1 MKILIA
7 DDQTLMRDGL
17 KTILDLED
25 DFEVVA
31 CAKTGLEAYNLAAKF
46 TPDIILM
53 DIRMPELNGVESTR
67 LIMNDLPQTKIIML
81 TTFDDDEYIIDAL
94 KLGAVGYLL
103 KDIEGDKLIKH
114 IREAYTGDLLI
125 PSKIAIKLASRLS
138 TSNTQS
144 HDALHNKPSAAAMTD
159 TAANV
164 NNCNS
169 NKVEVSVDNTLKQ
182 LKLSARELEIASMM
196 IKGMS
201 NQQIASKL
209 YISIGTAKN
218 YISSLYEKIGINDR
232 TNAVLFLREHIV

>member
-1 MKILIA
+1 MKILIV

-17 KTILDLED
+17 KTILDLEN
-25 DFEVVA
+25 DFEVVG
-31 CAKTGLEAYNLAAKF
+31 CAKTGLEAYNLALESK
-46 TPDIILM
+46 PDIILM

-67 LIMNDLPQTKIIML
+67 LIMKDLPQTKIIML

-114 IREAYTGDLLI
+114 IREAYIGDLLI

-138 TSNTQS
+138 TSTTQ
-144 HDALHNKPSAAAMTD
+144 AED
-159 TAANV
+159 TLRNA
-164 NNCNS
+164 
-169 NKVEVSVDNTLKQ
+169 SVDSDVSNHESDENHKAEMSVDSIIKNLG
-182 LKLSARELEIASMM
+182 LSARELEIASMM

-201 NQQIASKL
+201 NQQIASTL
-209 YISIGTAKN
+209 YISIGTTKN

-232 TNAVLFLREHIV
+232 TNAVLFLREHMNI